1 MASSLEFIEYV
12 CEQLER
18 AGSITYKKM
27 FGEYGVY
34 CNGKIIG
41 LVCDNQFFI
50 KKTVAG
56 AAFLENP
63 TEEAPYKGS
72 KPYFF
77 IENLDDKEFL
87 GELVRKSWD
96 EMPMQKVK
104 PKKQ

>member
-12 CEQLER
+12 CEQLEC
-18 AGSITYKKM
+18 AGSISYKKM

-41 LVCDNQFFI
+41 LVCDNQLFI
-50 KKTVAG
+50 KKTAAG
-56 AAFLENP
+56 EAFLENP
-63 TEEAPYKGS
+63 TEEAPYKGA

-87 GELVRKSWD
+87 SELVRKSWD
-96 EMPMQKVK
+96 EMPLQKIK
-104 PKKQ
+104 PKKL